1 MLYCNIALDEG
12 SELARAGAAE
22 PTWTASRRHRDGLD
36 AQVAGRSL
44 ADWASD
50 LGAIAERGLKACL
63 PDDLDKISPLLERI
77 EDGRSPADD
86 LLDAWNTDPSPEHII
101 AACAY

>member
-1 MLYCNIALDEG
+1 MDRFE
-12 SELARAGAAE
+12 AA
-22 PTWTASRRHRDGLD
+22 TRDGLD

-44 ADWASD
+44 ADRASD
-50 LGAIAERGLKACL
+50 LGAIKERGLKACS
-63 PDDLDKISPLLERI
+63 PDDLDKILRSWSVSWRRPL
-77 EDGRSPADD
+77 PADD